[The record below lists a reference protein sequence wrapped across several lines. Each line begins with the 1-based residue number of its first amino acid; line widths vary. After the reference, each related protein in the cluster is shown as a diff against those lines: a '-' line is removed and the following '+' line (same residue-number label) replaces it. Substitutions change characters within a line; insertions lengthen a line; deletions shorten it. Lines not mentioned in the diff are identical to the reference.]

1 MEFSTKTPHL
11 VPADLPNKRSTPGKC
26 VGNMKTKFSLTEPPK
41 ERIILIVR
49 GRAKGNP
56 QNRDEERLR
65 KQVPNGR
72 EDDPQAGSRVRNLQ
86 PRERGSHRGS

>member
-11 VPADLPNKRSTPGKC
+11 VPADLPNTCSTFRKC
-26 VGNMKTKFSLTEPPK
+26 VGNMKTKFSLTELLK

-56 QNRDEERLR
+56 QTARKTRR

-72 EDDPQAGSRVRNLQ
+72 EDDPQAGSRVRN
-86 PRERGSHRGS
+86 R